1 MVRCLRFFFF
11 FLPPPPRTLLHSPL
25 FSSSPA
31 MMMIMMMMMMMIMML
46 RRRGKRMRITKFMMP
61 LAQKHHFN
69 NSKTLGTQSMLL
81 FLVNLIQ
88 PPPGLLQQ
96 SEPPFQS
103 NYPSMGRIG
112 PRGECW
118 GRWRVGTLSPIDYPP
133 HHTNPAQTQLDVLFL
148 YLLRAV
154 SQTVKKHFASELF
167 NYIPNVFGSHRCTCK

>member
-11 FLPPPPRTLLHSPL
+11 FLPPPPSTLLHSPL

-31 MMMIMMMMMMMIMML
+31 MMMIMMRMMIMSGEEEEDENHEIYDATYIKTSL
-46 RRRGKRMRITKFMMP
+46 RQFQDIGNPIN
-61 LAQKHHFN
+61 A
-69 NSKTLGTQSMLL
+69 
-81 FLVNLIQ
+81 LVSYESFSTT
-88 PPPGLLQQ
+88 PGLLQQ